1 MADPISGTSSFS
13 VKTTADGKPIVS
25 TVRDGIDPLD
35 IAEKLK
41 QATIAARQPTQDKID
56 LGAKKLTELGRLK
69 EVVTAFQK
77 VNCQLINK
85 NSFFKTNILQNLVPV
100 MTPVGGMPGAAYL
113 EVTPKYSK
121 TLFDKTYDIQVN
133 QIAKRDNMTTSNTFP
148 DTTTALNFSD
158 SLVINGTTISIDI
171 ADTLDAIVAKINNET
186 GNTNVK
192 ASAVML
198 SEGNY
203 SLKLSAQNLAE
214 PIDLTGTANHAD
226 PTGLGFATMTPVAKD
241 TLQAKITVDGTQ
253 YVRDTNTNISD
264 VIAGVSFNAL
274 APMSEA
280 TLLDF
285 TLNRDAITAKMNEW
299 ITSLNEVKKFLAPHL
314 IEAQSDESQTEQDK
328 HLLYGNRLVM
338 QTVDM
343 IHQITQ
349 GATGITVSNASTE
362 FQRFGFERPEGNVFG
377 GEIKFDAQKLGT
389 MIQDKTLDFVKLMGN
404 YSEVSNTDVKVLE
417 FPSHLSAEIAG
428 ADIDLQFDTTGE
440 QDANGIDLFDVTLT
454 LGSKTETVRS
464 TLGKVSFQ
472 NNFSGITLI
481 HTGTPPTSTQTMTMK
496 LTQGIAAK
504 MEHSLSG
511 YLVDNKDSKGTLA
524 RATNKLIAE
533 KGNFKKQIDDTK
545 KRADAIYARTVRAME
560 RATKIADQVAQ
571 ITKMLR
577 AMQAVAMKGY

>member
-1 MADPISGTSSFS
+1 
-13 VKTTADGKPIVS
+13 
-25 TVRDGIDPLD
+25 
-35 IAEKLK
+35 
-41 QATIAARQPTQDKID
+41 
-56 LGAKKLTELGRLK
+56 
-69 EVVTAFQK
+69 
-77 VNCQLINK
+77 
-85 NSFFKTNILQNLVPV
+85 
-100 MTPVGGMPGAAYL
+100 
-113 EVTPKYSK
+113 
-121 TLFDKTYDIQVN
+121 
-133 QIAKRDNMTTSNTFP
+133 
-148 DTTTALNFSD
+148 
-158 SLVINGTTISIDI
+158 
-171 ADTLDAIVAKINNET
+171 
-186 GNTNVK
+186 
-192 ASAVML
+192 
-198 SEGNY
+198 
-203 SLKLSAQNLAE
+203 
-214 PIDLTGTANHAD
+214 
-226 PTGLGFATMTPVAKD
+226 
-241 TLQAKITVDGTQ
+241 
-253 YVRDTNTNISD
+253 
-264 VIAGVSFNAL
+264 
-274 APMSEA
+274 
-280 TLLDF
+280 
-285 TLNRDAITAKMNEW
+285 
-299 ITSLNEVKKFLAPHL
+299 L